1 MIDPPVKI
9 GECPSVSRVADP
21 KAKITLLRAAE
32 EVFAERGLAGA
43 KVEEIARRA
52 GVSKGAFYLHFE
64 SKEAALKQLV
74 ESFLAR
80 CQSFFAPPSA
90 YPGLPDDPDELLDF
104 TLERDVQ
111 IYEFLWQNRAFL
123 RILPTC
129 QGTTDYL
136 IIAFRAEIAVT
147 SREWVD
153 HWRREGIFRKDVD
166 PDLAATLI
174 GGAYNELCQ
183 RMLGEEGRPPL
194 EDWLRF
200 ALETF
205 FRAFGAP
212 EMVAAVESRNRR
224 VSLDINRGARSAQRE
239 GRAHWGP
246 GEEEGAGA
254 HRARS
259 RATSDRGRET

>member
-1 MIDPPVKI
+1 M
-9 GECPSVSRVADP
+9 SRIADP
-21 KAKITLLRAAE
+21 KTKITLLRAAE

-43 KVEEIARRA
+43 KVEEIVRRA

-64 SKEAALKQLV
+64 SKDAALKQLV

-90 YPGLPDDPDELLDF
+90 YPGLPDDATDLLDF

-129 QGTTDYL
+129 QGATDYL
-136 IIAFRAEIAVT
+136 VLAFRAEIAVT

-153 HWRREGIFRKDVD
+153 HWREIGIFRKDVD
-166 PDLAATLI
+166 ADLAATLI
-174 GGAYNELCQ
+174 GGAYHELTL
-183 RMLGEEGRPPL
+183 RMLVEERRPPL
-194 EDWLRF
+194 EEWLRF

-205 FRAFGAP
+205 FRAFGT
-212 EMVAAVESRNRR
+212 EEIVTAVDFRNRR
-224 VSLDINRGARSAQRE
+224 VSLDIDIAQRPPR
-239 GRAHWGP
+239 GR
-246 GEEEGAGA
+246 
-254 HRARS
+254 RAS
-259 RATSDRGRET
+259 ADRGRLT